1 MSNEKQSNIFARAD
15 RTLLWIY
22 FILVIAGWLNIYAA
36 VFDENHRSIFD
47 LDTNYGRQM
56 IWIVSSVILLSAVML
71 TEPKFFNT
79 FAYLI
84 YGIVLL
90 ALAGVIVAGKEI
102 AGSRSWFQIGYFSI
116 QPAEFAKLATSLAL
130 ASYLG
135 NIKTH
140 FEKPLTKV
148 MAIMMIGAPF
158 LLIIAQNETGSALVF
173 VSFAL
178 MLYREG
184 LSGIILVIGL
194 VAAILFVLTLLINE
208 YVLLGVILLAALLYY
223 YSRKDRK
230 KVRKWLMILTVVA
243 AGAFVLSVDYVFD
256 NVLQQHQKTRINV
269 LLGKETDLKGAGY
282 NVHQSMIAIGSGGF
296 WGKGYMKGTQTKFNY
311 VPEQSTDFI
320 FCTVGEEWGFIGSL
334 VIIGLYLTLLLR
346 IIQLAERQRAAF
358 SRIYGYCVASIIF
371 FHVAINLGMTIGL
384 VPVIGIPLPF
394 LSYGGSSL
402 WGFTLLLFIFIKL
415 DSHRHELI

>member
-1 MSNEKQSNIFARAD
+1 MSNEKHTNIFARAD

-56 IWIVSSVILLSAVML
+56 IWIVSSIILLSAVML

-84 YGIVLL
+84 YGIVIL

-116 QPAEFAKLATSLAL
+116 QPAEFAKLATSLVL

-135 NIKTH
+135 NIKTR
-140 FEKPLTKV
+140 FEKPLTKA
-148 MAIMMIGAPF
+148 MAICLIGLPF

-173 VSFAL
+173 VSFVL

-184 LSGIILVIGL
+184 LSGVFLIIGL
-194 VAAILFVLTLLINE
+194 LAAILFVLTLLVNE
-208 YVLLGVILLAALLYY
+208 YILLGIILLLPLLYY
-223 YSRKDRK
+223 YSRKDK
-230 KVRKWLMILTVVA
+230 KKIKKWLILLAVLA

-320 FCTVGEEWGFIGSL
+320 FCTIGEEWGFTGSL

-415 DSHRHELI
+415 DAHRHELI

>member
-1 MSNEKQSNIFARAD
+1 MSNEKHTNIFARAD

-56 IWIVSSVILLSAVML
+56 IWIVSSIILLSAVML

-84 YGIVLL
+84 YGIVIL

-116 QPAEFAKLATSLAL
+116 QPAEFAKLATSLVL

-140 FEKPLTKV
+140 FEKPLTKA
-148 MAIMMIGAPF
+148 MAICLIGLPF
-158 LLIIAQNETGSALVF
+158 FLIIAQNETGSALVF
-173 VSFAL
+173 VSFVL

-184 LSGIILVIGL
+184 LSGIFLIIGL
-194 VAAILFVLTLLINE
+194 LAAILFVLTLLVNE
-208 YVLLGVILLAALLYY
+208 YILLGIILLLPLLYY
-223 YSRKDRK
+223 YSRKDK
-230 KVRKWLMILTVVA
+230 KKIKKWLILLAVLA

-296 WGKGYMKGTQTKFNY
+296 WGKGYMKGTQTKYNY

-320 FCTVGEEWGFIGSL
+320 FCTIGEEWGFTGSL

-415 DSHRHELI
+415 DAHRHELI